1 MTRQSIK
8 DPASSTVTPRKTQ
21 SSPGAADS
29 ASASAAGMMPDELL
43 LQGGQVSSSR
53 RGSLQPPLQQQQQ
66 QQQGQAASVGLVGG
80 NLLLQQLANNGLQ
93 QFQLQQQQ
101 QAPNSN
107 NISTMLNSSGS
118 NGMNIN
124 NGNLASAM
132 GMFQAAMAGA
142 NGNMAAGGNI
152 SFAQRLYRVL
162 AMGDVHKESIA
173 WMPHGRCFRVVN
185 PQRLEQEVLHKYF
198 EFGTYFEF
206 VAQLNSHGFISV
218 PRGRDMYCFYHEVC
232 CSVV

>member
-1 MTRQSIK
+1 MI
-8 DPASSTVTPRKTQ
+8 PE
-21 SSPGAADS
+21 
-29 ASASAAGMMPDELL
+29 ELL

-53 RGSLQPPLQQQQQ
+53 RGSLQTPQQQQLQ
-66 QQQGQAASVGLVGG
+66 QQQGQAAAVGLVGG
-80 NLLLQQLANNGLQ
+80 NLLLQQLANNGLH
-93 QFQLQQQQ
+93 QLQQQQ
-101 QAPNSN
+101 HAPNNNN
-107 NISTMLNSSGS
+107 NIVYN
-118 NGMNIN
+118 NVN

-142 NGNMAAGGNI
+142 NGTMTASGNK

-173 WMPHGRCFRVVN
+173 WMPHGRCFRVMN

-232 CSVV
+232 WSEYNVMCYCTEYLASCFYCGGWLTK